1 MRHRLTP
8 LQWLLVAIVACIAAA
23 CASIGRP
30 EGGPRDTKPPVFV
43 GAKPANGALRVD
55 RQNVEIFFDENVQ
68 LADVSS
74 KVIVSPVQKN
84 MPSISANGHRVN
96 VQLKDT
102 LQANTTYTIDFG
114 DAIKDLN
121 EGNVLDGFSYAFST
135 GDSID
140 SLRISGMVFEAR
152 TLEPAQGMLVGIHS
166 DLSDTAISSVPLLR
180 VARTNQLG
188 QFTISNVK
196 PGRYRVYA
204 LNDLN
209 RDFKWDRSEDVAFA
223 TAIVEPYAEQIEVV
237 DTLRSYLNED
247 SLVSRAGTAFF
258 PNDVLLT
265 WFNEGYSAQY
275 VKDYARPDRRRIT
288 INMGAPADTLP
299 EITIVSGPMDGQD
312 ISSWALLK
320 ANPTLDSLEYWISD
334 SAVLHTDSLYLS
346 VRALRTD
353 TADLL
358 TWRTDTLKFF
368 YKDPNAK
375 KKKKKG
381 EDVDTVPPAPTFI
394 PFSAATGSK
403 QDVHRPVVFSTTE
416 PIASIDSTGVR
427 MEVKVDTLWQEI
439 PGVKLAVDSANALMR
454 RKIEYKWE
462 PGTTYRITI
471 DSASVTNIYGEH
483 NNAVKHEF
491 TVRTLEEYSNLTFNI
506 LGLDSLP
513 AVVELLNKSDAILAT
528 EPVVNG
534 HAVFRYLN
542 PGQVYA
548 RLYIDANGNG
558 KWDTGSMSEQRQP
571 EDVFYFDKKINLR
584 ANWDITQDW
593 NIYAIPVDQQKP
605 YDIKKNKPKLK
616 AGEKPPT
623 DQDQEE
629 EDDPFGSNSF
639 GPSNRRNTNGAANF
653 GQQMYR

>member
-1 MRHRLTP
+1 MKRPKLTP
-8 LQWLLVAIVACIAAA
+8 LQWLLVAIVACTAAA

-30 EGGPRDTKPPVFV
+30 EGGPKDVAPPVFV
-43 GAKPANGALRVD
+43 GARPANGALRVD
-55 RQNVEIFFDENVQ
+55 RQNVEIFFNENVQ

-84 MPSISANGHRVN
+84 MPAISANGHRVS

-102 LQANTTYTIDFG
+102 LQPNTTYTIDFG

-121 EGNVLDGFSYAFST
+121 EGNVLDGFTYAFST

-140 SLRISGMVFEAR
+140 SLRISGMVFEAK

-166 DLSDTAISSVPLLR
+166 DLSDTAISTVPLLR

-223 TAIVEPYAEQIEVV
+223 TAVVEPYATTIEVV
-237 DTLRSYLNED
+237 DTLRSYLSED
-247 SLVSRAGTAFF
+247 SLATRMGTAYF

-275 VKDYARPDRRRIT
+275 VKDYDRPDRRRIT
-288 INMGAPADTLP
+288 LNMGAPADTLP
-299 EITIVSGPMDGQD
+299 EITLVSGPMTGQD
-312 ISSWALLK
+312 ISAWARLK
-320 ANPTLDSLEYWISD
+320 ANPTLDSLEYWIFDES
-334 SAVLHTDSLYLS
+334 VLATDSLYLS
-346 VRALRTD
+346 VKALRTD
-353 TADLL
+353 TADML

-368 YKDPNAK
+368 FKDPSAK

-381 EDVDTVPPAPTFI
+381 EEQADTLPPEPTFI
-394 PFSAATGSK
+394 SFSASTGQK
-403 QDVHRPVVFSTTE
+403 QDIHRPVIFTASE
-416 PIASIDSTGVR
+416 PIGAIDSAGVT
-427 MEVKVDTLWQEI
+427 MEVKVDTIWEKI
-439 PGVKLAVDSANALMR
+439 PGVKFVVDSTNALMR

-462 PGTTYRITI
+462 PGTAYRITV
-471 DSASVTNIYGEH
+471 DSAAVTNIYGEH
-483 NNAVKHEF
+483 NKDVKHEF

-506 LGLDSLP
+506 SGLDSLP
-513 AVVELLNKSDAILAT
+513 AVVELLNKSDAVIAT
-528 EPVVNG
+528 APVVNG
-534 HAVFRYLN
+534 RAVFRYLN

-548 RLYIDANGNG
+548 RLYIDANANG
-558 KWDTGSMSEQRQP
+558 KWDPGSIADWRQP
-571 EDVFYFDKKINLR
+571 EDVYYFDKKINLR
-584 ANWDITQDW
+584 ANWDVTQDW
-593 NIYAIPVDQQKP
+593 DIYAVPVDQQKP
-605 YDIKKNKPKLK
+605 YEIKKNKPKLK

-623 DQDQEE
+623 DPSQEE
-629 EDDPFGSNSF
+629 DEDDPFATGF
-639 GPSNRRNTNGAANF
+639 GPANRNQPR
-653 GQQMYR
+653 R

>member
-1 MRHRLTP
+1 MRRSKLTP
-8 LQWLLVAIVACIAAA
+8 LQWLLVAVVACIAAA

-30 EGGPRDTKPPVFV
+30 EGGPKDVAPPVFV
-43 GAKPANGALRVD
+43 GARPANGALGVD
-55 RQNVEIFFDENVQ
+55 RQNIDIFFNENVQ

-84 MPSISANGHRVN
+84 MPAISANGRHVS

-102 LQANTTYTIDFG
+102 LQPNTTYTIDFG

-121 EGNVLDGFSYAFST
+121 EGNVLDGFTYAFST

-140 SLRISGMVFEAR
+140 SLRISGMVFEAK

-209 RDFKWDRSEDVAFA
+209 RDYKWDRSEDVAFA
-223 TAIVEPYAEQIEVV
+223 TAVVEPYATTIEVV
-237 DTLRSYLNED
+237 DTLRSHLSED
-247 SLVSRAGTAFF
+247 SLVARAGTAYF

-288 INMGAPADTLP
+288 ISMGAPADTLP
-299 EITIVSGPMDGQD
+299 EITLISGPMTGQD
-312 ISSWALLK
+312 ISSWARLK
-320 ANPTLDSLEYWISD
+320 ANPTLDSLEYWIFDES
-334 SAVLHTDSLYLS
+334 VLATDSLYLS
-346 VRALRTD
+346 VKALRTD
-353 TADLL
+353 TADML

-368 YKDPNAK
+368 FKDPAAK
-375 KKKKKG
+375 KTKKKG
-381 EDVDTVPPAPTFI
+381 EEQADTLPPEPTFI
-394 PFSAATGSK
+394 SFSAATGPK
-403 QDVHRPVVFSTTE
+403 QDVHRPVVFNATE
-416 PIASIDSTGVR
+416 PIGVIDAAGVT
-427 MEVKVDTLWQEI
+427 MEVKVDTLWEKI
-439 PGVKLAVDSANALMR
+439 PGVKFVVDSTNALMR

-462 PGTTYRITI
+462 PGASYRITV
-471 DSASVTNIYGEH
+471 DSAAVTNIYGEH
-483 NNAVKHEF
+483 NNQVKHEF
-491 TVRTLEEYSNLTFNI
+491 TVRTLEEYSNLTFSI
-506 LGLDSLP
+506 AGLDTLP
-513 AVVELLNKSDAILAT
+513 AVVELLNKSDAVIAT
-528 EPVVNG
+528 APVVNG
-534 HAVFRYLN
+534 RAVFRYLN

-548 RLYIDANGNG
+548 RLYIDANANG
-558 KWDTGSMSEQRQP
+558 KWDPGSIADWRQP
-571 EDVFYFDKKINLR
+571 EEVYYFDKKINLR
-584 ANWDITQDW
+584 ANWDVTQDW
-593 NIYAIPVDQQKP
+593 DIYAVPVDQQKP

-623 DQDQEE
+623 DPADEE
-629 EDDPFGSNSF
+629 EDDPFATGFGSAGRNQ
-639 GPSNRRNTNGAANF
+639 PRR
-653 GQQMYR
+653 